1 MNPTRVVVVLGG
13 EQEPNA
19 ALIECSTT
27 PTGVARQAHDYLAQG
42 GATNL
47 ASLHAFLSDTL
58 LLTGEGFD
66 PPVTTP
72 SWGVLER
79 PEAPTPEGPRVG
91 VLFYRAQYVAD
102 NVAYVHA
109 LADAIRKDTV
119 VSSYLVG
126 SIADASLPEPPDVV
140 LALHACDTA
149 TDEALARAVE
159 DNHATGD
166 KVEVFDIDM
175 RMHRAIVAA
184 GHNAALSRSYGEYL
198 ARLWRIRFLSA
209 RRRSDAAQVLAAH
222 RGMVDALAARDW
234 PAMRAHMESHL
245 DGLVRNLDAH
255 FSDDDAE
262 A

>member
-1 MNPTRVVVVLGG
+1 MTSAAPPDSATFPAAIADRLRREILTGAIAPGSPIKERDHAERLGISRTPLREAVRILAKEGLVTLRPLRSPLVTDLTRAEAMDEVAVLRLLELAGG
-13 EQEPNA
+13 E
-19 ALIECSTT
+19 
-27 PTGVARQAHDYLAQG
+27 LAC
-42 GATNL
+42 AN
-47 ASLHAFLSDTL
+47 
-58 LLTGEGFD
+58 
-66 PPVTTP
+66 
-72 SWGVLER
+72 
-79 PEAPTPEGPRVG
+79 
-91 VLFYRAQYVAD
+91 
-102 NVAYVHA
+102 
-109 LADAIRKDTV
+109 
-119 VSSYLVG
+119 
-126 SIADASLPEPPDVV
+126 
-140 LALHACDTA
+140 A
-149 TDEALARAVE
+149 TDAEIAAISALARAVE

>member
-1 MNPTRVVVVLGG
+1 MTSAAPPDSATFPAAIADRLRREILTGAIAPGSPIKERDHAERLGISRTPLREAVRILAKEGLVTLRPLRSPLVTDLTRAEAMDEVAVLRLLELAGG
-13 EQEPNA
+13 E
-19 ALIECSTT
+19 
-27 PTGVARQAHDYLAQG
+27 LAC
-42 GATNL
+42 AN
-47 ASLHAFLSDTL
+47 
-58 LLTGEGFD
+58 
-66 PPVTTP
+66 
-72 SWGVLER
+72 
-79 PEAPTPEGPRVG
+79 
-91 VLFYRAQYVAD
+91 
-102 NVAYVHA
+102 
-109 LADAIRKDTV
+109 
-119 VSSYLVG
+119 
-126 SIADASLPEPPDVV
+126 
-140 LALHACDTA
+140 A
-149 TDEALARAVE
+149 TDSEIAAIAALARAVE

-222 RGMVDALAARDW
+222 RGMVDELAARDW

>member
-1 MNPTRVVVVLGG
+1 MTSAAPPDSATFPAAIADRLRREILTGAIAPGSPIKERDHAERLGISRTPLREAVRILAKEGLVTLRPLRSPLVTDLTRAEAMDEVAVLRLLELAGG
-13 EQEPNA
+13 E
-19 ALIECSTT
+19 
-27 PTGVARQAHDYLAQG
+27 LAC
-42 GATNL
+42 AN
-47 ASLHAFLSDTL
+47 
-58 LLTGEGFD
+58 
-66 PPVTTP
+66 
-72 SWGVLER
+72 
-79 PEAPTPEGPRVG
+79 
-91 VLFYRAQYVAD
+91 
-102 NVAYVHA
+102 
-109 LADAIRKDTV
+109 
-119 VSSYLVG
+119 
-126 SIADASLPEPPDVV
+126 
-140 LALHACDTA
+140 A
-149 TDEALARAVE
+149 TDSEIAAIAALARAVE

>member
-1 MNPTRVVVVLGG
+1 MTSAAPPDSATFPAAIADRLRREILTGAIAPGSPIKERDHAERLGISRTPLREAVRILAKEGLVTLRPLRSPLVTDLTRAEAMDEVAVLRLLELAGG
-13 EQEPNA
+13 E
-19 ALIECSTT
+19 
-27 PTGVARQAHDYLAQG
+27 LAC
-42 GATNL
+42 AN
-47 ASLHAFLSDTL
+47 
-58 LLTGEGFD
+58 
-66 PPVTTP
+66 
-72 SWGVLER
+72 
-79 PEAPTPEGPRVG
+79 
-91 VLFYRAQYVAD
+91 
-102 NVAYVHA
+102 
-109 LADAIRKDTV
+109 
-119 VSSYLVG
+119 
-126 SIADASLPEPPDVV
+126 
-140 LALHACDTA
+140 A
-149 TDEALARAVE
+149 TDAEIAAISALARAVE

-184 GHNAALSRSYGEYL
+184 GHNSALSRSYGEYL

-245 DGLVRNLDAH
+245 DGLVRNVDAH

>member
-1 MNPTRVVVVLGG
+1 MTSAAPPDSATFPAAIAGRLRREILTGAIAPGSPIKERDHAERLGISRTPLREAVRILAKEGLVTLRPLRSPLVTDLTRAEAMDEVAVLRLLELAGG
-13 EQEPNA
+13 E
-19 ALIECSTT
+19 
-27 PTGVARQAHDYLAQG
+27 LAC
-42 GATNL
+42 AN
-47 ASLHAFLSDTL
+47 
-58 LLTGEGFD
+58 
-66 PPVTTP
+66 
-72 SWGVLER
+72 
-79 PEAPTPEGPRVG
+79 
-91 VLFYRAQYVAD
+91 
-102 NVAYVHA
+102 
-109 LADAIRKDTV
+109 
-119 VSSYLVG
+119 
-126 SIADASLPEPPDVV
+126 
-140 LALHACDTA
+140 A
-149 TDEALARAVE
+149 TDSEIAAIAALARAVE

>member
-1 MNPTRVVVVLGG
+1 MTSAAPPDSATFPAAIADRLRREILTGAIAPGSPIKERDHAERLGISRTPLREAVRILAKEGLVTLRPLRSPLVTDLTRAEAMDEVAVLRLLELAGG
-13 EQEPNA
+13 E
-19 ALIECSTT
+19 
-27 PTGVARQAHDYLAQG
+27 LAC
-42 GATNL
+42 AN
-47 ASLHAFLSDTL
+47 
-58 LLTGEGFD
+58 
-66 PPVTTP
+66 
-72 SWGVLER
+72 
-79 PEAPTPEGPRVG
+79 
-91 VLFYRAQYVAD
+91 
-102 NVAYVHA
+102 
-109 LADAIRKDTV
+109 
-119 VSSYLVG
+119 
-126 SIADASLPEPPDVV
+126 
-140 LALHACDTA
+140 A
-149 TDEALARAVE
+149 TDAEIAAISALARSVE

>member
-1 MNPTRVVVVLGG
+1 MTDR
-13 EQEPNA
+13 
-19 ALIECSTT
+19 
-27 PTGVARQAHDYLAQG
+27 
-42 GATNL
+42 
-47 ASLHAFLSDTL
+47 LHAF
-58 LLTGEGFD
+58 
-66 PPVTTP
+66 
-72 SWGVLER
+72 
-79 PEAPTPEGPRVG
+79 EAIDNFRDYGDYATAAGRRLHKG
-91 VLFYRAQYVAD
+91 RLYRSAH
-102 NVAYVHA
+102 HA
-109 LADAIRKDTV
+109 N
-119 VSSYLVG
+119 
-126 SIADASLPEPPDVV
+126 
-140 LALHACDTA
+140 A
-149 TDEALARAVE
+149 TDAEIAAIAALARAVE

>member
-1 MNPTRVVVVLGG
+1 MN
-13 EQEPNA
+13 
-19 ALIECSTT
+19 
-27 PTGVARQAHDYLAQG
+27 
-42 GATNL
+42 
-47 ASLHAFLSDTL
+47 
-58 LLTGEGFD
+58 
-66 PPVTTP
+66 
-72 SWGVLER
+72 
-79 PEAPTPEGPRVG
+79 
-91 VLFYRAQYVAD
+91 AQYEMSHEEIARAKLEVLRREHRD
-102 NVAYVHA
+102 
-109 LADAIRKDTV
+109 LDEAI
-119 VSSYLVG
+119 
-126 SIADASLPEPPDVV
+126 A
-140 LALHACDTA
+140 
-149 TDEALARAVE
+149 ALARAVE

-184 GHNAALSRSYGEYL
+184 GHNSALSRSYGEYL

>member
-1 MNPTRVVVVLGG
+1 MTSAAPPDSATFPAAIADRLRREILTGAIAPGSPIKERDHAERLGISRTPLREAVRILAKEGLVTLRPLRSPLVTDLTRAEAMDEVAVLRLLELAGG
-13 EQEPNA
+13 E
-19 ALIECSTT
+19 
-27 PTGVARQAHDYLAQG
+27 LAC
-42 GATNL
+42 AN
-47 ASLHAFLSDTL
+47 
-58 LLTGEGFD
+58 
-66 PPVTTP
+66 
-72 SWGVLER
+72 
-79 PEAPTPEGPRVG
+79 
-91 VLFYRAQYVAD
+91 
-102 NVAYVHA
+102 
-109 LADAIRKDTV
+109 
-119 VSSYLVG
+119 
-126 SIADASLPEPPDVV
+126 
-140 LALHACDTA
+140 A
-149 TDEALARAVE
+149 TDAEIAAIAALARAVE

-255 FSDDDAE
+255 FSDNDAE

>member
-1 MNPTRVVVVLGG
+1 MTSAAPPDSATFPAAIADRLRREILTGAIAPGSPIKERDHAERLGISRTPLREAVRILAKEGLVTLRPLRSPLVTDLTRAEAMDEVAVLRLLELVGG
-13 EQEPNA
+13 E
-19 ALIECSTT
+19 
-27 PTGVARQAHDYLAQG
+27 LAC
-42 GATNL
+42 AN
-47 ASLHAFLSDTL
+47 
-58 LLTGEGFD
+58 
-66 PPVTTP
+66 
-72 SWGVLER
+72 
-79 PEAPTPEGPRVG
+79 
-91 VLFYRAQYVAD
+91 
-102 NVAYVHA
+102 
-109 LADAIRKDTV
+109 
-119 VSSYLVG
+119 
-126 SIADASLPEPPDVV
+126 
-140 LALHACDTA
+140 A
-149 TDEALARAVE
+149 TDAEIAAIAALARAVE

>member
-1 MNPTRVVVVLGG
+1 MTSAAPPDSATFPAAIADRLRREILTGAIAPGSPIKERDHAERLGISRTPLREAVRILAKEGLVTLRPLRSPLVTDLTRAEAMDEVAVLRLLELAGG
-13 EQEPNA
+13 E
-19 ALIECSTT
+19 
-27 PTGVARQAHDYLAQG
+27 LAC
-42 GATNL
+42 AN
-47 ASLHAFLSDTL
+47 
-58 LLTGEGFD
+58 
-66 PPVTTP
+66 
-72 SWGVLER
+72 
-79 PEAPTPEGPRVG
+79 
-91 VLFYRAQYVAD
+91 
-102 NVAYVHA
+102 
-109 LADAIRKDTV
+109 
-119 VSSYLVG
+119 
-126 SIADASLPEPPDVV
+126 
-140 LALHACDTA
+140 A
-149 TDEALARAVE
+149 TDAEIKAIAALARAVE

>member
-1 MNPTRVVVVLGG
+1 MTSAAPPDSATFPAAIADRLRREILTGAIAPGSPIKERDHAERLGISRTPLREAVRILAKEGLVTLRPLRSPLVTDLTRAEAMDEVAVLRLLELAGG
-13 EQEPNA
+13 E
-19 ALIECSTT
+19 
-27 PTGVARQAHDYLAQG
+27 LAC
-42 GATNL
+42 AN
-47 ASLHAFLSDTL
+47 
-58 LLTGEGFD
+58 
-66 PPVTTP
+66 
-72 SWGVLER
+72 
-79 PEAPTPEGPRVG
+79 
-91 VLFYRAQYVAD
+91 
-102 NVAYVHA
+102 
-109 LADAIRKDTV
+109 
-119 VSSYLVG
+119 
-126 SIADASLPEPPDVV
+126 
-140 LALHACDTA
+140 A
-149 TDEALARAVE
+149 TDAEIKAIAALARAVE

-209 RRRSDAAQVLAAH
+209 RRRSDAAQVRAAH

>member
-1 MNPTRVVVVLGG
+1 MTSAAPPDSATFPAAIADRLRREILTGAIAPGSPIKERDHAERLGISRTPLREAVRILAKEGLVTLRPLRSPLVTDLTRAEAMDEVAVLRLLELAGG
-13 EQEPNA
+13 E
-19 ALIECSTT
+19 
-27 PTGVARQAHDYLAQG
+27 LAC
-42 GATNL
+42 AN
-47 ASLHAFLSDTL
+47 
-58 LLTGEGFD
+58 
-66 PPVTTP
+66 
-72 SWGVLER
+72 
-79 PEAPTPEGPRVG
+79 
-91 VLFYRAQYVAD
+91 
-102 NVAYVHA
+102 
-109 LADAIRKDTV
+109 
-119 VSSYLVG
+119 
-126 SIADASLPEPPDVV
+126 
-140 LALHACDTA
+140 A
-149 TDEALARAVE
+149 TDAEIAAIAALARAVE

>member
-1 MNPTRVVVVLGG
+1 MTSAAPPDSATFPAAIADRLRREILTGAIAPGSPIKERDHAERLGISRTPLREAVRILAKEGLVTLRPLRSPLVTDLTRAEAMDEVAVLRLLELAGG
-13 EQEPNA
+13 ELACANA
-19 ALIECSTT
+19 T
-27 PTGVARQAHDYLAQG
+27 
-42 GATNL
+42 
-47 ASLHAFLSDTL
+47 
-58 LLTGEGFD
+58 
-66 PPVTTP
+66 
-72 SWGVLER
+72 
-79 PEAPTPEGPRVG
+79 EAEI
-91 VLFYRAQYVAD
+91 A
-102 NVAYVHA
+102 
-109 LADAIRKDTV
+109 AI
-119 VSSYLVG
+119 
-126 SIADASLPEPPDVV
+126 A
-140 LALHACDTA
+140 
-149 TDEALARAVE
+149 ALARAVE